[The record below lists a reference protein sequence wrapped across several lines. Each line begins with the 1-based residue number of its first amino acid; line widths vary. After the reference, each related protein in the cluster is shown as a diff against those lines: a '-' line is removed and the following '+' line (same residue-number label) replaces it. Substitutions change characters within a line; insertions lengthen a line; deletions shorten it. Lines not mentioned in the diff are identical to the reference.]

1 MYINKN
7 IIVMKNFYIH
17 VFILSFI
24 ILFFSLYTTYKSQKE
39 GYSSNSTNTTIVLLG
54 DSILQNSSYVPRG
67 KAVEDIISKKSNG
80 TSRCYAKNNAKTY
93 EIQNQVT
100 SIPLDLNNSHTTI
113 FLSAGGNDIL
123 DKYVE
128 RNDPNLNDLDYL
140 NTIFGAYKNLVKTI
154 KTKMNHA
161 KLVLLDVYY
170 PKSTKYL
177 PYTNIISTWNKKIY
191 DYASKN
197 NMEVLR
203 VSAILTKPEDFT
215 LEIEPSE
222 TGGEKIGKNILQF

>member
-1 MYINKN
+1 
-7 IIVMKNFYIH
+7 MKNFYLR
-17 VFILSFI
+17 VFFLLIVILV
-24 ILFFSLYTTYKSQKE
+24 FSLYTTYKSEKE
-39 GYSSNSTNTTIVLLG
+39 GYSSNSTTNTIILLG

-67 KAVEDIISKKSNG
+67 KAVEDIIRKRLNSSCH
-80 TSRCYAKNNAKTY
+80 CYAKNNAKTY

-100 SIPLDLNNSHTTI
+100 NIPLELNNSDTTI

-128 RNDPNLNDLDYL
+128 RNDPNLNDFDYL

-154 KTKMNHA
+154 KTKMENA

-170 PKSTKYL
+170 PKSAKYL
-177 PYTNIISTWNKKIY
+177 PYTNIITTWNHKIY
-191 DYASKN
+191 EYAKN
-197 NMEVLR
+197 NHIEVLR
-203 VSAILTKPEDFT
+203 ISTILTKPEDFT

-222 TGGEKIGKNILQF
+222 TGGEKISDAIVGFYPF